1 MISLKQDE
9 QLVDNI
15 REHVK
20 KRFEASDKEFLFG
33 ADRVDIRRVKHLKFE
48 ARKRH
53 FRFTIDEPPERGGT
67 DEGPNPLAYF
77 IAGAASCLMNQYAVL
92 AIARDVPID
101 DLTITARGHFDRVLG
116 GSFKEMIYDLRI
128 SGDAPRE
135 TILNLSREAER
146 MCYAHNTLRKAG
158 VRMVTNLFLNEKQI
172 S

>member
-1 MISLKQDE
+1 MKRDD
-9 QLVDNI
+9 QLLDTI

-48 ARKRH
+48 ARKRR

-128 SGDAPRE
+128 SSEAPRE
-135 TILNLSREAER
+135 TILNLSREAEK

>member
-1 MISLKQDE
+1 MMKDE
-9 QLVDNI
+9 QLIGII

-20 KRFEASDKEFLFG
+20 KRFEASDREFLFG
-33 ADRVDIRRVKHLKFE
+33 AERVDIRRVKHLKFE

-77 IAGAASCLMNQYAVL
+77 INQYAVL

-101 DLTITARGHFDRVLG
+101 DLTIAARGHFDRVLG
-116 GSFKEMIYDLRI
+116 GSFKEIMYDLRI
-128 SGDAPRE
+128 SSEASRE
-135 TILNLSREAER
+135 TILDLSREAER
-146 MCYAHNTLRKAG
+146 MCYAHNTLSKAG
-158 VRMVTNLFLNEKQI
+158 VKMVTNLFLNEKQI

>member
-1 MISLKQDE
+1 LKQDE
-9 QLVDNI
+9 QLVGI
-15 REHVK
+15 IKEHVK
-20 KRFEASDKEFLFG
+20 KRFEASDREFLFG

-48 ARKRH
+48 ARKGR

-67 DEGPNPLAYF
+67 DEAPNPLAYF

-116 GSFKEMIYDLRI
+116 GSFKEIIYDLRI
-128 SGDAPRE
+128 SSEASRK
-135 TILNLSREAER
+135 TILDLSREAER
-146 MCYAHNTLRKAG
+146 MCYAHNTLSKAG
-158 VRMVTNLFLNEKQI
+158 VKMVTNLFLNEKQI

>member
-1 MISLKQDE
+1 LKQDE
-9 QLVDNI
+9 QLIANI
-15 REHVK
+15 KEHVK

-33 ADRVDIRRVKHLKFE
+33 AERVDIRRVKHLKFE

-92 AIARDVPID
+92 AIARDVPIS
-101 DLTITARGHFDRVLG
+101 DLAITARGHFDRVLG
-116 GSFKEMIYDLRI
+116 GSFKEIIYDVRI
-128 SGDAPRE
+128 FSEATRE

-146 MCYAHNTLRKAG
+146 MCYAHNTLSKAG